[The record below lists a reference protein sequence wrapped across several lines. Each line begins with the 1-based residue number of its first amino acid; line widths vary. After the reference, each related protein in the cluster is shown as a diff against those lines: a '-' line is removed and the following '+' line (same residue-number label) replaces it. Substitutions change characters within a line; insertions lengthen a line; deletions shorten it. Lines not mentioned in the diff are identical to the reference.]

1 MKVNAMGINI
11 SQNNNINKTS
21 ALFNNIKVDEENK
34 ESKSLKFNNKNNQNE
49 LLNNFEKIKQE
60 LLHQKE
66 ALREKQ
72 MSPEEK
78 KYKIEEINSKIQEVE
93 AQIQQLLM
101 NEKQKEIDKKKEELE
116 AKKVEAEKNKVNED
130 EVKDGVIIS
139 ASLKELIEISHST
152 ENINRLK
159 DIKNRL
165 EVESGY
171 IKPNENSNSYNNK
184 KLASLSRDILNIESK
199 IYSEIG
205 NINKNANSMKD
216 KIKNEIDKLENN
228 ENEER
233 KAEEELQGN

>member
-1 MKVNAMGINI
+1 MKINAMGINI

-21 ALFNNIKVDEENK
+21 ALFKNIKVDEENK
-34 ESKSLKFNNKNNQNE
+34 EGKSLKFNNKNNQNE

-78 KYKIEEINSKIQEVE
+78 KYKMEEINSKIQEVE

-139 ASLKELIEISHST
+139 ASLNELIEISHST
-152 ENINRLK
+152 EYINRLK

-165 EVESGY
+165 KVESGY

-184 KLASLSRDILNIESK
+184 KLTSLSKGILNIESK
-199 IYSEIG
+199 ISNEIG
-205 NINKNANSMKD
+205 NINKNANRMKD
-216 KIKNEIDKLENN
+216 KIKKLENN
-228 ENEER
+228 ENEEK
-233 KAEEELQGN
+233 KAEGELQKK